1 MKPANTPAEAYRHAA
16 EIVRG
21 AAVKALPQAICEAGV
36 LTAHPVQEFR
46 DELADALD
54 REAALAEGREAY
66 LRERRNRLMRE
77 HTARLRKAGKCPHHP
92 GRDAFKAGLCEACY
106 AKHAARNRRA
116 R

>member
-1 MKPANTPAEAYRHAA
+1 MKLANTPAEAYRHAA
-16 EIVRG
+16 EMVRG
-21 AAVKALPQAICEAGV
+21 AAVKALQVVWESGV
-36 LTAHPVQEFR
+36 PTAVLEFR

-66 LRERRNRLMRE
+66 LRERRNRSMRE
-77 HTARLRKAGKCPHHP
+77 HTARLRAAGKCPHHP

-116 R
+116 RAR